1 MRLFIARHGEA
12 SFDAPSDRD
21 RSLTPNGHE
30 VTKGVLERNV
40 EELRKIDII
49 WSSDLRR
56 AQETAAIY
64 SDELKVAVD
73 IKRFLTPDGDPKRII
88 KEINAL
94 DNETQLLIVSHQP
107 LVGEFVSL
115 LCEGHVYKA
124 HPYNTSEIVVIECE
138 IPEPGLGRQIGNFL
152 P

>member
-1 MRLFIARHGEA
+1 MKLLIARHGEA

-21 RSLTPNGHE
+21 RALTSNGIDI
-30 VTKGVLERNV
+30 TKGVLDRNI
-40 EELRKIDII
+40 EELRKVGVI
-49 WSSDLRR
+49 WSSDLLR
-56 AQETAAIY
+56 AKETAAIY
-64 SDELKVAVD
+64 SDKLQIPVD
-73 IKRFLTPDGDPKRII
+73 RKSYLSPDGDPNKII

-94 DNETQLLIVSHQP
+94 DSDVHLLIVSHQP

-124 HPYNTSEIVVIECE
+124 HPYNTSEIVLVECE
-138 IPEPGLGRQIGNFL
+138 IPGPGLGRQIGNFL